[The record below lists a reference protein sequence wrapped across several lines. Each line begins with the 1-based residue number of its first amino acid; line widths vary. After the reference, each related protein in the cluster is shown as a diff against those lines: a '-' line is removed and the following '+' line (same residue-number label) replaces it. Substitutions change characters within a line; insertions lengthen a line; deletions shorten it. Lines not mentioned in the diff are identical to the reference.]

1 MFHARNYRTDT
12 HLYPQVGGT
21 VTVPRM
27 ADDDARLVLARA
39 VREAAAEAGIT
50 QRELGAAVARIEG
63 RDEPYT
69 QAFVS
74 DWMNGRQPIAPERL
88 FAIETACGVRPG
100 SLSRLVGYVPVDAK
114 VPASVPDAI
123 SADMGLTPVQREDLI
138 AQWEGMRRR
147 TAERR
152 QQRQQPSER

>member
-12 HLYPQVGGT
+12 HLYPQVGGP

-74 DWMNGRQPIAPERL
+74 DWMNGRLLDAAAGGGEEGGDGGEGGGGELGDERDLGAPGG
-88 FAIETACGVRPG
+88 GVG
-100 SLSRLVGYVPVDAK
+100 
-114 VPASVPDAI
+114 
-123 SADMGLTPVQREDLI
+123 
-138 AQWEGMRRR
+138 
-147 TAERR
+147 
-152 QQRQQPSER
+152 